1 MKHMDVIGVGA
12 LLIDRIAS
20 VEYFPSVDGETFVDR
35 LEARPGGSAAN
46 FAVACSR
53 LGLEAGFIGVVGDD
67 LEGNFLLEDLKREGV
82 DTGGVIRS
90 KEFSTGQVYVALDKE
105 GKRMMFAFS
114 GAANTLGENDID
126 SDYIASAKF
135 IHIADL
141 KNISPLE
148 VAAKTAQDAETKVS
162 LNPGALIA
170 VQGYEEIKTL
180 LSNTNVFISSRGELN
195 QIFGT
200 ENVEFALKKLLR
212 SGPEIAAITLGNEG
226 CIVADSKGSS
236 HRVSAFNTRAVD
248 TTGAGDAFCAG
259 LLTALVEGE
268 GLIKAA
274 RFANAVGALKVE
286 KLGAR
291 ALPTREEVDDFL
303 RKQNE

>member
-1 MKHMDVIGVGA
+1 MRHIDVIGVGA

-20 VEYFPSVDGETFVDR
+20 VEYFPSADGETFVDH

-46 FAVACSR
+46 FTVACTR
-53 LGLEAGFIGVVGDD
+53 LGLVTGFIGVIGDD
-67 LEGNFLLEDLKREGV
+67 SDGNFLLEDLKREGV

-90 KEFSTGQVYVALDKE
+90 RESPTGQVYVALDKE

-114 GAANTLGENDID
+114 GAANTLGEKDID

-148 VAAKTAQDAETKVS
+148 VAAKRAQDAETRVS

-170 VQGYEEIKTL
+170 VQGYQEIKNL
-180 LSNTNVFISSRGELN
+180 LSNTNVFISSRSELN
-195 QIFGT
+195 QIFDT
-200 ENVEFALKKLLR
+200 ENTEFALKKLLK
-212 SGPEIAAITLGNEG
+212 SGPEIVAITLGDEG
-226 CIVADSKGSS
+226 CIVADSKGNS
-236 HRVSAFNTRAVD
+236 HRVSAFTTKAVD

-259 LLTALVEGE
+259 LLTSLVEGE
-268 GLIKAA
+268 GLIQAA
-274 RFANAVGALKVE
+274 KFANAAAALKIE

-291 ALPTREEVDDFL
+291 ALPTRDEVEDLL
-303 RKQNE
+303 RKQKE

>member
-1 MKHMDVIGVGA
+1 MKHIDVIGVGA

-67 LEGNFLLEDLKREGV
+67 MEGNFLLEDLKREGV

-105 GKRMMFAFS
+105 GRRMMFAFS
-114 GAANTLGENDID
+114 GAANTLSKKDID

-148 VAAKTAQDAETKVS
+148 AAAKTAQDSETKVS

-170 VQGYEEIKTL
+170 IQGYEEIKTL

-200 ENVEFALKKLLR
+200 ENVEFALKKLFR

-226 CIVADSKGSS
+226 CIVADSKGNSD
-236 HRVSAFNTRAVD
+236 RVSAFNTRAVD

-259 LLTALVEGE
+259 LLTSLVEGE
-268 GLIKAA
+268 DMIEAA
-274 RFANAVGALKVE
+274 RFANAVASLKIA

-291 ALPTREEVDDFL
+291 ALPTREEVEDFL
-303 RKQNE
+303 RKQKE